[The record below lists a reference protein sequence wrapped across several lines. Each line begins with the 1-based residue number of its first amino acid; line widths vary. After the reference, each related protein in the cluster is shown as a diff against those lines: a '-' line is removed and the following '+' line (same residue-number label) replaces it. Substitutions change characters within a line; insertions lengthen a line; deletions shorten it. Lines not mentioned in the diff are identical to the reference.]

1 MTRKAK
7 YSKLLP
13 IEVADSKQPL
23 QKAIVN
29 LDDVTIIISKVSFH
43 ACLFLFFFFQ
53 TLSLILG
60 KNFACFCRMDMRIS
74 SY

>member
-29 LDDVTIIISKVSFH
+29 LDDVTFIISKVSFL
-43 ACLFLFFFFQ
+43 AFSFSVFFLF
-53 TLSLILG
+53 SAG
-60 KNFACFCRMDMRIS
+60 RKKGR
-74 SY
+74 

>member
-43 ACLFLFFFFQ
+43 ACLFLFFFPDFVV
-53 TLSLILG
+53 
-60 KNFACFCRMDMRIS
+60 NFREKFCMFL
-74 SY
+74 